1 MGRCRAERLAH
12 TFAHSESASYL
23 INPGAESAPPALT
36 SRRPCPAAPPRPSW
50 HRLPPPLTERPSR
63 PRPARRD
70 CERRV
75 SRRPR
80 PKDAVDRHGCHRS
93 GPQDVRS
100 SSPLRIWKRRAAA
113 RAEARLAPHPS
124 HPPPLPPPAL
134 RLVWLLLLPLLRVHG
149 LELQPEPRPLPQCQL
164 TLTLTL
170 TLTQPEPRPLPQCQ
184 PPPTPA
190 APARPIAQRLH
201 PAPRAPPRTRTA
213 LAPHGAPS
221 AHRHR
226 PAAERFRPVCR
237 RAALRAA
244 TTTSRRRPWSCGG
257 WHSAANGRRSDR
269 SERGPV
275 GIQSGS
281 SSARHIATLRP
292 SLLASPFPP
301 PRARPAPPPPPAAG
315 DVVPHW
321 GSCGLNYGGAPAA
334 FVNSPSKGR
343 RGRLRG
349 RGHGRG
355 RGRGRPGGGAEG
367 RLGKALGSS
376 GHKVATLA

>member
-1 MGRCRAERLAH
+1 MVAIALARKMC
-12 TFAHSESASYL
+12 
-23 INPGAESAPPALT
+23 GAVHLYGFGNGAGGGAGLGPARPP
-36 SRRPCPAAPPRPSW
+36 P
-50 HRLPPPLTERPSR
+50 LPPPLPSLRPPSGSCGSSCYHFYECTASSSN
-63 PRPARRD
+63 PSQD
-70 CERRV
+70 HFLNV

-80 PKDAVDRHGCHRS
+80 PQH
-93 GPQDVRS
+93 
-100 SSPLRIWKRRAAA
+100 LR
-113 RAEARLAPHPS
+113 APS
-124 HPPPLPPPAL
+124 RNACTPPLAH
-134 RLVWLLLLPLLRVHG
+134 RR
-149 LELQPEPRPLPQCQL
+149 
-164 TLTLTL
+164 
-170 TLTQPEPRPLPQCQ
+170 
-184 PPPTPA
+184 
-190 APARPIAQRLH
+190 
-201 PAPRAPPRTRTA
+201 A